1 LVITGLLISEVLF
14 NLEWKQLCYFITVA
28 DSGSF
33 STAAEKLF
41 ITQPAI
47 SKAVRKLEE
56 EFSCRLLQRS
66 PTGVTLT
73 EQGQFLYDQFVP
85 VLKDYEN
92 MSERLREYYKVCRGA
107 LTLYMGQG
115 VFRSLD
121 PNLLLDFSKDYSEI
135 KMYRYETIDDE
146 CYRAVLE
153 NKCDLGIAVK
163 PNELSE
169 FDYIPV
175 KKEPLYLFVNDSNPL
190 SKRKSIRI
198 EELKNERFVAFDSR
212 FSFRDA
218 LVKECRRCGFEPDI
232 ILSSGEVEMLVKLV
246 AENHGIFICVEHV
259 AKSVNFENVKVIP
272 ITETGLEWEIG
283 FISRKN
289 ETISYE
295 SRLFID
301 FLLNSVRKQ
310 L

>member
-1 LVITGLLISEVLF
+1 M
-14 NLEWKQLCYFITVA
+14 EWKQLCYFITVA

-33 STAAEKLF
+33 STAAEKLY

-56 EFSCRLLQRS
+56 EFSCRLLHRTPS
-66 PTGVTLT
+66 GVKLT

-85 VLKDYEN
+85 VLKDYAN
-92 MSERLREYYKVCRGA
+92 MSEKLNDYFKICRGSM
-107 LTLYMGQG
+107 TLCMGQG

-121 PNLLLDFSKDYSEI
+121 PNLLFDFSKEYPEI
-135 KMYRYETIDDE
+135 KMRRYETIDDE
-146 CYRAVLE
+146 CYRAVME

-163 PNELSE
+163 PNDLSE

-175 KKEPLYLFVNDSNPL
+175 KKEPLYLFVHESSPL

-198 EELKNERFVAFDSR
+198 EDLKDERFVAFDTR
-212 FSFRDA
+212 FSFRNA
-218 LVKECRRCGFEPDI
+218 LVKECVRYGFEPDI
-232 ILSSGEVEMLVKLV
+232 ILSSGEVEMLVRLV

-272 ITETGLEWEIG
+272 ITETELEWEIG

-289 ETISYE
+289 EPLSYE
-295 SRLFID
+295 SRLFTE
-301 FLLNSVRKQ
+301 FVLNSLGAQ